1 MKEPYD
7 KSNPRRFFIGLV
19 IVSVLIMTLS
29 ALVDLKA
36 TEALGRH
43 AWQGFIDF
51 MGRTLFEGEAPG
63 ANDPLVLLLLGAL
76 VIYLAGWLRPHRHD
90 WSALRPQAG
99 FVLISAL
106 VLAFLLMHVIKLSLG
121 RARPD
126 LVLNHGWP
134 FTPWYAPGPHF
145 IGDGLFR
152 GAFPSGH
159 TAQAFA
165 SMAFAYAFFCD
176 PYAGRRLRQLGAA
189 WGLAAVCFSM
199 VMGLARCMS
208 LSHWFSDVTGA
219 ICLGWIVMHV
229 IYYNLMFVPAQRVY
243 FETHG
248 RHPRQPAFWEL
259 RLGAWLSMLTLGVLV
274 LANGLRAI
282 LLHKAVWMAC
292 LLPVGLA
299 LALFAGLKTLRL
311 RNGVLASITPSGTWS
326 GKRAT

>member
-7 KSNPRRFFIGLV
+7 TSNPRRFFIGLV
-19 IVSVLIMTLS
+19 IGSALIMTLS
-29 ALVDLKA
+29 AQVDLKV
-36 TEALGRH
+36 TETLGRH

-63 ANDPLVLLLLGAL
+63 ANDPLALLLLGAL
-76 VIYLAGWLRPHRHD
+76 AVYLAGWLRPNRHQ

-106 VLAFLLMHVIKLSLG
+106 VLAFLLMHVIKLSQG

-145 IGDGLFR
+145 VGDGLFR

-165 SMAFAYAFFCD
+165 SMAFAYAIFCD
-176 PYAGRRLRQLGAA
+176 PVAGRRIRLLGAA
-189 WGLAAVCFSM
+189 WGLVALCFSLL
-199 VMGLARCMS
+199 MGLARCMS

-219 ICLGWIVMHV
+219 ICLGWMAMHGL
-229 IYYNLMFVPAQRVY
+229 YYSLLKVPAQRLY
-243 FETHG
+243 YQAHG
-248 RHPRQPAFWEL
+248 AHLPMPCFWEL
-259 RLGAWLSMLTLGVLV
+259 RMGGWLASLALGLLV
-274 LANGLRAI
+274 FFNGLRA
-282 LLHKAVWMAC
+282 LWLGRAPWLAWC
-292 LLPVGLA
+292 LPVGPVLIYAAVRSLVNLRRKLTSGLA
-299 LALFAGLKTLRL
+299 APMHQ
-311 RNGVLASITPSGTWS
+311 S
-326 GKRAT
+326 